1 MMMAVECINLI
12 GKYRKEV
19 GCCLFENNY
28 DTASYLN

>member
-19 GCCLFENNY
+19 GCLFENNY
-28 DTASYLN
+28 DAASYLS